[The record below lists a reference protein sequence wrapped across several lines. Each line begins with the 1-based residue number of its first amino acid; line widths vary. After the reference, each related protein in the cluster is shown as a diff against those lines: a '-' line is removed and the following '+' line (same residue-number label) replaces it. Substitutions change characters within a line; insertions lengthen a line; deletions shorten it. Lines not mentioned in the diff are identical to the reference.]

1 MTTMARIVE
10 KLSWDSALSRIDRQ
24 QGEHVTLVGPTGAG
38 KTELIARLLEG
49 EPYWVAFATKRRD
62 PTLDQL
68 RRLRPMIVRKGH
80 DINSE
85 IARRFILQP
94 KWNKRWSSA
103 EQDKRHAEEFSNA
116 LNETFWQTGWTTAID
131 EGEYLYRHLKV
142 TAPIDRQLTQGRSQG
157 NTVIMGTQRPRYVTL
172 HAYEQATHLF
182 IWRMS
187 DLANIARAAELAGVN
202 RRAVADVVSKLDRH
216 DVLYVNTVTGDMLVT
231 NTRWS

>member
-1 MTTMARIVE
+1 MSHTVE
-10 KLSWDSALSRIDRQ
+10 KLSWDNALARIDRK

-38 KTELIARLLEG
+38 KTELVARLLET
-49 EPYWVAFATKRRD
+49 EPYWVAFSTKRRD
-62 PTLDQL
+62 PTLQQL
-68 RRLRPMIVRKGH
+68 HRLHPVIVQRGR
-80 DINSE
+80 DVNVE
-85 IARRFILQP
+85 VARRFILQP
-94 KWNKRWSSA
+94 AWNKRLSSA
-103 EQDKRHAEEFSNA
+103 DQDKRHAQEFSDA

-187 DLANIARAAELAGVN
+187 DLANITRAAELAGVN
-202 RRAVADVVSKLDRH
+202 RRAVADVVSQLGRH
-216 DVLYVNTVTGDMLVT
+216 DVMYVNTVTGDMLVT
-231 NTRWS
+231 NTRWSEW